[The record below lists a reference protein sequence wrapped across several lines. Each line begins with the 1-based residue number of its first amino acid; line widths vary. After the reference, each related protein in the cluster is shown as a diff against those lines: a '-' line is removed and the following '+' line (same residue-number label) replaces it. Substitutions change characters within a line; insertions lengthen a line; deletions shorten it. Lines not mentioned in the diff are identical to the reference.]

1 MDMRWITVPILSTP
15 IAIVWGMYSVGG
27 DIMYWSN
34 FMLVIVT
41 AILAIVTGT
50 MVFYIKQQ
58 FTIQQFDYHKKV
70 SHDSIT
76 SIKRI
81 QNELSGDKDFV
92 NLINKIA
99 NLNEDEN
106 NIGDLDERELCDFEY
121 IIRQLLNHLE
131 ELAILEY
138 ENIVLIDHIRPF
150 FGVILV
156 NISNIYSINDII
168 NNYEIRG
175 KKVYVHLPKLIQDIK
190 S

>member
-1 MDMRWITVPILSTP
+1 M
-15 IAIVWGMYSVGG
+15 
-27 DIMYWSN
+27 
-34 FMLVIVT
+34 
-41 AILAIVTGT
+41 
-50 MVFYIKQQ
+50 
-58 FTIQQFDYHKKV
+58 
-70 SHDSIT
+70 
-76 SIKRI
+76 
-81 QNELSGDKDFV
+81 
-92 NLINKIA
+92 
-99 NLNEDEN
+99 NEDEN

>member
-1 MDMRWITVPILSTP
+1 M
-15 IAIVWGMYSVGG
+15 
-27 DIMYWSN
+27 
-34 FMLVIVT
+34 
-41 AILAIVTGT
+41 
-50 MVFYIKQQ
+50 
-58 FTIQQFDYHKKV
+58 
-70 SHDSIT
+70 
-76 SIKRI
+76 
-81 QNELSGDKDFV
+81 
-92 NLINKIA
+92 
-99 NLNEDEN
+99 
-106 NIGDLDERELCDFEY
+106 
-121 IIRQLLNHLE
+121 NHLE